1 MSCCLSISPADL
13 NQKPARLSAGVYRRP
28 PSHTHTCARE
38 VLESNL
44 PIIQLHSAA
53 MAPSRSC
60 LFGFA
65 AEKRNRISLFKRS

>member
-1 MSCCLSISPADL
+1 MRVPQAT
-13 NQKPARLSAGVYRRP
+13 R
-28 PSHTHTCARE
+28 THE

-53 MAPSRSC
+53 MTPSWIC

-65 AEKRNRISLFKRS
+65 AEKRSRITVAL